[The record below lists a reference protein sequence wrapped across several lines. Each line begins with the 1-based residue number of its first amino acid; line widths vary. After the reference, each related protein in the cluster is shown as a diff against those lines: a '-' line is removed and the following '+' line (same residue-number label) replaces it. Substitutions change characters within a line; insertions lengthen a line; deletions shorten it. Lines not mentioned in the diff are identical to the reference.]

1 MNRCAEDV
9 AHSEVTGQYGDV
21 NHAFPCGTLPLDF
34 VGTLRAR
41 RNAVP
46 MEKLA
51 SPELLDAWFVESEM
65 LDTAPDADE
74 ADLEVALELRESIYA
89 LIAARLT
96 GEQFPAAAVEVVN
109 RQAAGLAV
117 RLQLG
122 PDGTSRTGS
131 ASQGLASLAREAV
144 EILGGDEEALLRE
157 CSRPECTQVYLD
169 RSRGHRREWC
179 AMRTCGNR
187 VKAAAY
193 RARQHVSKS

>member
-1 MNRCAEDV
+1 M
-9 AHSEVTGQYGDV
+9 

-41 RNAVP
+41 RNAAP

-51 SPELLDAWFVESEM
+51 TPELLDDWFVESGM
-65 LDTAPDADE
+65 LDLAPGANE
-74 ADLEVALELRESIYA
+74 ADLTIAIELREAIYD
-89 LIAARLT
+89 LVAARL
-96 GEQFPAAAVEVVN
+96 EDRPLPAEAVAEVN
-109 RQAAGLAV
+109 LQASGLPV
-117 RLQLG
+117 TLRLG
-122 PDGTSRTGS
+122 PDGTTRTGS
-131 ASQGLASLAREAV
+131 ASQGLAALARETV
-144 EILGGDEEALLRE
+144 EILGGDEGALLRE

-193 RARQHVSKS
+193 RARQHSVKS